1 MQFHMLPFKTW
12 NSDKLWGKNRVKT
25 KTGTKSCQQ
34 TGAQRPHRGAV
45 GHHLRRRTVWGKA
58 QESKANGQR
67 EVAPGLSAAAGLAAL
82 PSALGEPS
90 ATVLM
95 NVNEDGGDFR

>member
-1 MQFHMLPFKTW
+1 M
-12 NSDKLWGKNRVKT
+12 
-25 KTGTKSCQQ
+25 
-34 TGAQRPHRGAV
+34 RG
-45 GHHLRRRTVWGKA
+45 G
-58 QESKANGQR
+58 
-67 EVAPGLSAAAGLAAL
+67 PGLSAAAGLAQL